1 MATALLEP
9 MLRPE
14 GNFRKCSMRRYGLGW
29 EFGTL
34 SVWAS
39 APSHSRLPATIVAN
53 STAARTAILIR
64 SFPRDV
70 LSAKR
75 HYTRAPGRRPE
86 GLRLARKCSNEK
98 GKKQEVDGASRI
110 LARPVPDITPLW
122 WRSSRDHFRRARG
135 PRAGACGQNGAAEAT
150 SICFRW

>member
-9 MLRPE
+9 MLRPA

-39 APSHSRLPATIVAN
+39 APSHSRLPATMVAH

-64 SFPRDV
+64 SFPREV
-70 LSAKR
+70 PSAER
-75 HYTRAPGRRPE
+75 HYTRAPAVAPDAPRQSATA
-86 GLRLARKCSNEK
+86 LRGSGELPLLLFSEARLSFPGEDPTHRESDQDNHNKNPKAAAGIEEK
-98 GKKQEVDGASRI
+98 TLE
-110 LARPVPDITPLW
+110 
-122 WRSSRDHFRRARG
+122 
-135 PRAGACGQNGAAEAT
+135 
-150 SICFRW
+150 